1 MEERSDA
8 LEQSR
13 IKTLPRVR
21 GLPTFELRLDILL
34 PVTPCGVFYGPSSG
48 TLQWPIQET
57 ASSYATLSASHGY
70 LRCR

>member
-1 MEERSDA
+1 MEQRSDA

-21 GLPTFELRLDILL
+21 GLPTFELRLDTLL
-34 PVTPCGVFYGPSSG
+34 PGTPRVVFYGPSSG

-57 ASSYATLSASHGY
+57 ALSYATLSSPHGY
-70 LRCR
+70 LICR

>member
-1 MEERSDA
+1 MEERFDA

-21 GLPTFELRLDILL
+21 GSPTFELRLHILV
-34 PVTPCGVFYGPSSG
+34 PVTPCVVFYGPSFE
-48 TLQWPIQET
+48 TLQWPIQEI
-57 ASSYATLSASHGY
+57 ALSYATLSASHGY